1 MTQYE
6 MAEKLADRMHVTL
19 EEAKTALEA
28 CDWDMLDASLLLEKE
43 KGSQAASF
51 STRSESSDKK
61 EEVRSGARRVLR
73 GIGNVLRRLI
83 ACGNRNRLE
92 VWRRGEKLLEL
103 PVTALVLMLVF
114 MFWVIVPLLVVGL
127 FTGFRY
133 RFSGDE
139 LGREGINRAMD
150 KAADAAEKVKEQIG
164 END

>member
-1 MTQYE
+1 
-6 MAEKLADRMHVTL
+6 
-19 EEAKTALEA
+19 
-28 CDWDMLDASLLLEKE
+28 
-43 KGSQAASF
+43 
-51 STRSESSDKK
+51 
-61 EEVRSGARRVLR
+61 
-73 GIGNVLRRLI
+73 
-83 ACGNRNRLE
+83 
-92 VWRRGEKLLEL
+92 
-103 PVTALVLMLVF
+103 